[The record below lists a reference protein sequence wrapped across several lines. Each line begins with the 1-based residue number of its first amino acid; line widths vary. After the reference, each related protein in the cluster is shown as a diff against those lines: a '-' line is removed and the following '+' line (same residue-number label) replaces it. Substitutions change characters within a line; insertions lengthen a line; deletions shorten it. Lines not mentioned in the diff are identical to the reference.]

1 MSIFIKPNNQL
12 FKSQSLLKSAHDK
25 IDISRKKNTITN
37 SFKQSFADL
46 LPISNRENNLKTSL
60 LSE

>member
-37 SFKQSFADL
+37 SFK
-46 LPISNRENNLKTSL
+46 
-60 LSE
+60 

>member
-12 FKSQSLLKSAHDK
+12 FKSQSLSKSAHDK

-37 SFKQSFADL
+37 SFK
-46 LPISNRENNLKTSL
+46 
-60 LSE
+60 